1 MNVDKKIERLGFEK
15 IYEDATRCDYKRF
28 DEKYKYCHNVVIQ
41 KRVAWN
47 EFRLM
52 SYDTKLMDTPC
63 AGNVCGALTLEEVTV
78 FYKKM
83 KQKTRDYKLLKFIRR
98 V

>member
-1 MNVDKKIERLGFEK
+1 
-15 IYEDATRCDYKRF
+15 
-28 DEKYKYCHNVVIQ
+28 
-41 KRVAWN
+41 
-47 EFRLM
+47 M
-52 SYDTKLMDTPC
+52 SYDTELMDASYT
-63 AGNVCGALTLEEVTV
+63 GNVCVALTLEEVTV

>member
-1 MNVDKKIERLGFEK
+1 MNVDKKIARLGFEK
-15 IYEDATRCDYKRF
+15 IYEDATRCTYKRF
-28 DEKYKYCHNVVIQ
+28 DEKYKFCQNVVIQ
-41 KRVAWN
+41 KRTAWN

-52 SYDTKLMDTPC
+52 SYDTELMDAAYT
-63 AGNVCGALTLEEVTV
+63 GNVCVALTLEEVTV